1 MHGARRDDRTEDPRN
16 NLEEKTMAQRSTERQ
31 AQGGAENMATQ
42 TGAESAAA
50 QSGETGAMHRRG
62 GPLTA
67 GPFSLIDW
75 MLDRLQRD
83 FFGSASTGAAGMHA
97 LSQPGGGNTRIP
109 RLNVT
114 ENDNEIVVTAEVPG
128 VDPKDVQIEVDDDV
142 VTLRAEA
149 RETRE
154 DDASQVISYTRFF
167 TQLPVP
173 DDIDAEDITASSRNG
188 VVTLRFPK
196 QQQARSARRIPVSA
210 GEGEQGGASQQQ
222 QQQRAA

>member
-1 MHGARRDDRTEDPRN
+1 
-16 NLEEKTMAQRSTERQ
+16 MAQPSTERQ
-31 AQGGAENMATQ
+31 AQGGSQ
-42 TGAESAAA
+42 GQSGAQNAAA
-50 QSGETGAMHRRG
+50 QSGESGAMQRRG
-62 GPLTA
+62 GPLMA

-97 LSQPGGGNTRIP
+97 LSQPGGTRIP

-128 VDPKDVQIEVDDDV
+128 VDPKDVQIEVEDDV

-154 DDASQVISYTRFF
+154 DDTSQVTSYTRFF

-173 DDIDAEDITASSRNG
+173 DDVDAEHITASSRNG

-196 QQQARSARRIPVSA
+196 QQQARSARRIAVSA
-210 GEGEQGGASQQQ
+210 GEQGSASQQ